1 MVFMKYPELVRLDKR
16 PEILAVKEVIATEKL
31 HGTNFRLFFPAGM
44 TSIDDIQYGGRNE
57 EFGTGES
64 SFYGGRPVRWFKE
77 RPEMLERMRETF
89 ASYAF
94 SDVTVFGEAFGAG
107 IQKGVRYVTDDS
119 IVFRAFD
126 IAVAENFLTY
136 DLFVEVC
143 DKAGLPRVPEI
154 WRGDP
159 TIESLDALLE
169 KVSAEGKKNGVDDEG
184 NLSEG
189 VVVRSNP
196 LFRDVFGQWLIIK
209 HKSESFSEVAKR
221 SPGKVSADVSKATVF
236 AEMFVTR
243 GRIINA
249 LGRIRDSGKPVHED
263 MKDMANLVPAMIAD
277 LQKECLAE
285 WNEVLASGVAD
296 KAVRG
301 EVTKTLGSVY
311 RRFLIDEAVGSK
323 AKPG

>member
-1 MVFMKYPELVRLDKR
+1 MAMVFMKYPELVRLDKR
-16 PEILAVKEVIATEKL
+16 PEILAVKEVIATEKI

-44 TSIDDIQYGGRNE
+44 TSIDEIQYGGRNE
-57 EFGTGES
+57 ELGTSGG
-64 SFYGGRPVRWFKE
+64 SFYGGRPARWFKE
-77 RPEMLERMRETF
+77 QPAMLERMRETF

-107 IQKGVRYVTDDS
+107 IQKGVKYVTDDA
-119 IVFRAFD
+119 VLFRAFD
-126 IAVAENFLTY
+126 IAVAESFLTY

-159 TIESLDALLE
+159 TIQNLDALLE
-169 KVSAEGKKNGVDDEG
+169 KVSAEAQKNGVTDEG

-209 HKSESFSEVAKR
+209 HKSEGFSEVAKK
-221 SPGKVSADVSKATVF
+221 SPGKAASADVSAATTF
-236 AEMFVTR
+236 AETFVVR

-249 LGRIRDSGKPVHED
+249 LGRIRDSGKPVHDD
-263 MKDMANLVPAMIAD
+263 MQDMPNLVSAMIAD

-285 WNEVLASGVAD
+285 WNEAIAAGVTD
-296 KAVRG
+296 KQVRS
-301 EVTKTLGSVY
+301 EVTKTLGKVY
-311 RRFLIDEAVGSK
+311 RRFLIEEATG
-323 AKPG
+323 AK